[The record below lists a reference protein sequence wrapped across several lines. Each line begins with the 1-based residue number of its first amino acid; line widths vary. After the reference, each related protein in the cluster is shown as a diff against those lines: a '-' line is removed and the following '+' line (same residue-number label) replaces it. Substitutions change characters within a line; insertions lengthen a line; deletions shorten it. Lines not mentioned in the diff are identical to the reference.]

1 MYKFFVADNQIKNGE
16 VKIIGEDV
24 KHIKDVLRLNV
35 GEDITICNKNLGI
48 SYNADITAIS
58 KDEVVCNIIGKNEIT
73 TEPRVNIDIY
83 QGLPKSDK
91 LEYIIQKT
99 TEIGVKNIYPVA
111 LERCI
116 AKLDKK
122 DENKKILRWQKIAEA
137 AAKQSKRDFIPQ
149 IHEVIN
155 LENICKNIPNYDII
169 LLAYENE
176 NSNTI
181 KAELQKIEKRDGLN
195 IGVIIGPEGGFTEK
209 EVNTLIE
216 AGAKCITLG
225 KRILRAETAPIVV
238 LSDIIYEFEL

>member
-16 VKIIGEDV
+16 AKIIGEDV
-24 KHIKDVLRLNV
+24 KHIKDVLRLNI
-35 GEDITICNKNLGI
+35 GEDIIICNKNLGV

-91 LEYIIQKT
+91 MEYIIQKT
-99 TEIGVKNIYPVA
+99 TEIGVKKIYPVT

-149 IHEVIN
+149 IHNVIN

-176 NSNTI
+176 ESNTI
-181 KAELQKIEKRDGLN
+181 KTELQKIEKKDNIN
-195 IGVIIGPEGGFTEK
+195 IGVVIGPEGGFTEK
-209 EVNTLIE
+209 EVNTLIA

>member
-16 VKIIGEDV
+16 AKIIGEDV

-35 GEDITICNKNLGI
+35 GEDIIICNKNLGI
-48 SYNADITAIS
+48 SYSANIANIS
-58 KDEVVCNIIGKNEIT
+58 KDEVVCNIIKKNEIT
-73 TEPRVNIDIY
+73 TETRVNIDIY

-91 LEYIIQKT
+91 MEYIIQKT

-149 IHEVIN
+149 I
-155 LENICKNIPNYDII
+155 
-169 LLAYENE
+169 
-176 NSNTI
+176 
-181 KAELQKIEKRDGLN
+181 G
-195 IGVIIGPEGGFTEK
+195 
-209 EVNTLIE
+209 
-216 AGAKCITLG
+216 
-225 KRILRAETAPIVV
+225 RAHV
-238 LSDIIYEFEL
+238 